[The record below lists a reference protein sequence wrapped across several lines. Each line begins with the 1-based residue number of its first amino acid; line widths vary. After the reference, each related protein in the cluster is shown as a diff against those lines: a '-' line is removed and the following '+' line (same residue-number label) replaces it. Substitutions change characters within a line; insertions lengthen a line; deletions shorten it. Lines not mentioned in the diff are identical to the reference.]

1 MHLYYAYDEDAIT
14 HLKKRDRALGRV
26 IDQIGHIDREVEP
39 DLFSSVIYHIVG
51 QQISSAA
58 LNTVWGRMQEGP
70 VVINA
75 NTIAA
80 QPVETLQQFGMTF
93 KKAGYIKTFAQQ
105 VLDGTLDIAALPE
118 KSDAEIITALSSL
131 NGIGVWTAEMI
142 LTFCLQ
148 RSDVL
153 SYGDLAIHR
162 GMRMLYR
169 RRQIDRDLFET
180 YRKRYSP
187 YGTVASFYLWAI
199 ASGAIEG
206 LYDHAPKR
214 KAVSKTGKSPGK

>member
-1 MHLYYAYDEDAIT
+1 MYYTYGENAIT
-14 HLKKRDRALGRV
+14 HLKKRDHTLGRA
-26 IDQIGHIDREVEP
+26 IEQIGRIDREVEP
-39 DLFSSVIYHIVG
+39 DLFSSVVYHIVG
-51 QQISSAA
+51 QQISSVA
-58 LNTVWGRMQEGP
+58 LNTVWGRMRESLI
-70 VVINA
+70 VINA

-80 QPVETLQQFGMTF
+80 QSVETLQQFGMTF

-118 KSDAEIITALSSL
+118 KSDAEIITVLSSL
-131 NGIGVWTAEMI
+131 DGIGVWTAEMI

-148 RSDVL
+148 RPDVL

-206 LYDHAPKR
+206 LYDHAPKKKTAS
-214 KAVSKTGKSPGK
+214 KASKLPGN